1 MEDEVKKDIQDT
13 VSESPVY
20 EDAIKTDAANKI
32 IASNIVSDDKQLKEI
47 AAKNVEDIYNASVG
61 TYGGRASNMDAALQ
75 YAKDL
80 DAFTASRQTHPT
92 VENRDYGPAD
102 RRIRTT
108 GYVTTEGLQDVK
120 QYTYP
125 IDSSEGTPV
134 GGVQPGTTATG
145 MYGSGTTGVSAPE
158 ASLNPMSNDQVK
170 NFYWKDYVPRVYQT
184 VDPFEVH
191 SNYLPDFKIKSTTTD
206 PKQLAWKVSVDS
218 LGNNPADFFGHDRVG
233 LTELTYKKPSPT
245 WLQTIGGGVIDAIT
259 FPIRVPVATIGA
271 VTEYGLKAMDA
282 DPSLINEVRNY
293 TTNALMP
300 ATPMGVDDGL
310 WKRTINQLPTIGAQL
325 ASIYFMGL
333 PAAVVNVLANTAMST
348 ASLANDI
355 YDMPLSTQEKVSRI
369 ATRAGTSAVL
379 NTIGMATIY
388 PTLLGRSSIN
398 LLTKKG
404 ITKASLK
411 SFAANEAIGEGAVAT
426 DIWLDYYLRDMDTT
440 QNADAFNDAIGMAS
454 VVNTIATMVGNGL
467 SYKQLNEIRQAGQ
480 KVMLDIH
487 ANIIKGLKD
496 AEATIQKIYGV
507 DAEGAKKIIQ
517 MLEDGYTNGEYSAEL
532 KAMLDAQ
539 MSKLQ
544 PESVN
549 AFIKQFEG
557 ATPEQAKEIGRYL
570 RTQFVKDVMPKIG
583 EGFSNS
589 ERMAIVGL
597 MKGIAS
603 IMTYAGVD
611 PRSVAGEMFSVKR
624 AKPGE
629 GSSYVPKERTVYVAQ
644 DVGSIGLEV
653 GMLTDTAAKSNLTP
667 QSRSLLHEIGHGL
680 DHMLSRADSELNGK
694 PENTEPGLFAEWMPK
709 YFDAIKTAFG
719 PKVSEKVE
727 ALATN
732 DRVGSSSAL
741 TKKMGKRARKR
752 GANKDVQLADTPEA
766 TSEYFAYAL
775 SHLTREQLFDLLGLT
790 GAPAEVMDALVA
802 MSTSDIV
809 IPEMQKQL
817 NAYKQSLV
825 NTMKQN
831 KTLID
836 QVLKEYNGDTSEL
849 KAAVEK
855 FVAGDTDAL
864 SLDNLQ
870 KLADIVESFIDGE
883 TAEVVGEVFENISIK
898 TFSEQARE
906 EINAGLEEASPEQNE
921 TVEALNRRLRDGGE
935 VSVADAESSK
945 TDGAPKVIDKDLQK
959 TLDDMEPTKESGKD
973 IFDLSEKDESSDET
987 LHELSYDEEGK
998 LQEYGYVATRTPIE
1012 GEGLNWRKYRRTGEG
1027 GNRWFEGNYALAD
1040 KRLDDKYYDLFNA
1053 PYRKLGVDEKAL
1065 ADEQLLHFNES
1076 WNSDKNKRL
1085 IPVIEEL
1092 NNKGYFGD
1100 SLYDFENV
1108 DGTLELEDVKV
1119 SFVLDSLIST
1129 QGTHAFALLGRK
1141 GIWGFKT
1148 NDSVY
1153 VFEGTPAAQYKVKIP
1168 PRETLIDLSERMGS
1182 RVNKQWVP
1190 LMEKFDKEGRFG
1202 FSLTKYKN
1210 KETGRLDLD
1219 NVGAYELIDKLQHH
1233 IQREP
1238 FESEDSVMV
1247 SNLLSENGVKGFTY
1261 VGKRDG
1267 RGFVIFETEDIPVV
1281 ERLREVSRDPDA
1293 ALLASLYA
1301 KLDGKRV
1308 DTTLAHKLEDKLDGK
1323 TLIESQDDVID
1334 AISNAPKGS
1343 KLYTDFTLG
1352 KYTGSVMDVLHAVNP
1367 ALEKMFPV
1375 GRVSSARN
1383 QISNEYMR
1391 GWEAKAKEIVG
1402 GDNEYRKWTI
1412 DSQLKRYKTTKNLIG
1427 GKTVEVEL
1435 SKQQLMSAYEL
1446 LKQSDAGS
1454 NARIVKSYPEI
1465 KSLID
1470 KNLTSQDKAV
1480 ADMTQQHL
1488 QGIFDR
1494 IKDILSDEDN
1504 IDLGKIENYFPI
1516 YDVIK
1521 TDTGTRINS
1530 AKARSVTNGRYAGGI
1545 EAQPIF
1551 EVLQRYVEWAAN
1563 VESGYTRTLR
1573 RMKDVFNYKSDGM
1586 YKEQKYADLDAQA
1599 ENNAFNIRQA
1609 LRERYGE
1616 NMVEKINSE
1625 VSDLLDQHPVYTPTG
1640 AFASAT
1646 NTLISNAISWNILSL
1661 PKNLLSNMFI
1671 GMTEPGAFASFLKG
1685 LMAPRA
1691 TYEDMIRYSAISDRL
1706 AGVDIDDLL
1715 NTATRSQGVLGYV
1728 MNNTK
1733 LGSFLVGKGYEKPV
1747 TALMAYSSLF
1757 KKLGQKTF
1765 MQFGDALGLVYGLKP
1780 TVDKMRA
1787 QGFNDA
1793 QINAELTRKIQE
1805 FTSTA
1810 DKATEPK
1817 AIRDIKRTGVG
1828 PMLAFK
1834 KDLAIK
1840 AAKIARDLVDAY
1852 RGDSVAKQA
1861 AARDIAAIIL
1871 SIGVFSA
1878 ISAGVWDL
1886 WSDDEDVRK
1895 DAETAIKR
1903 EVLSTMLGYNP
1914 MVSAMGEPVAEY
1926 ALGFGGTS
1934 GYSSP
1939 ILSFGNNYIKD
1950 LKKDRKFNIAI
1961 DTATL
1966 VAGMPGLPKAASESQ
1981 GLVSAIFGDYVDER
1995 ERDYYTSMALGRTE
2009 NYASKRSGYDP
2020 KQVDK
2025 TDEND

>member
-1 MEDEVKKDIQDT
+1 MDENKIQEDITET
-13 VSESPVY
+13 VSKSPALSN
-20 EDAIKTDAANKI
+20 EAAIIINEAAKTDAGQKTI
-32 IASNIVSDDKQLKEI
+32 SEM
-47 AAKNVEDIYNASVG
+47 AAKNTADIVAATRYSVG
-61 TYGGRASNMDAALQ
+61 GQSSAEA
-75 YAKDL
+75 L
-80 DAFTASRQTHPT
+80 DAYKQSLRDAWDRAHQRTIPDDDQIYPEQPT
-92 VENRDYGPAD
+92 KYIN
-102 RRIRTT
+102 TT
-108 GYVTTEGLQDVK
+108 GLRTTEGLQNVVQYESDVSM
-120 QYTYP
+120 P
-125 IDSSEGTPV
+125 GLTPV
-134 GGVQPGTTATG
+134 GGGYGGTGIQSAGQGAPVPGSDLNEMTG
-145 MYGSGTTGVSAPE
+145 NAV
-158 ASLNPMSNDQVK
+158 NDFFWK
-170 NFYWKDYVPRVYQT
+170 NAGPKVYT
-184 VDPFEVH
+184 KVDPFEVH
-191 SNYLPDFKIKSTTTD
+191 SDFIPDFKIMTDTTD
-206 PKQLAWKVSVDS
+206 PKKTAFKVAYEKF
-218 LGNNPADFFGHDRVG
+218 GGTPIDFFGYDRIALSSG
-233 LTELTYKKPSPT
+233 PSSTALATKPTP
-245 WLQTIGGGVIDAIT
+245 WIRAIGGGLIDAGAM
-259 FPIRVPVATIGA
+259 PIRFALNGANVTAQAMQAFANSIGGG
-271 VTEYGLKAMDA
+271 EYL
-282 DPSLINEVRNY
+282 R
-293 TTNALMP
+293 P
-300 ATPMGVDDGL
+300 ATDYIS
-310 WKRTINQLPTIGAQL
+310 RFTE
-325 ASIYFMGL
+325 
-333 PAAVVNVLANTAMST
+333 TAMVPATQLNESDST
-348 ASLANDI
+348 FKKIVNQAPNLLTQLGLLAVGGTAGMAAIIGTGVADATSRNLI
-355 YDMPLSTQEKVSRI
+355 ATKDMPMSTEERFG
-369 ATRAGTSAVL
+369 RAGLSGLAT
-379 NTIGMATIY
+379 GMLDY
-388 PTLLGRSSIN
+388 VGFKLMMPFLGRGATN

-404 ITKASLK
+404 ITRRVAGDTVLGVAVQPVLNKAQL
-411 SFAANEAIGEGAVAT
+411 N
-426 DIWLDYYLRDMDTT
+426 LDYALRDALTLENKTLYDEQLHMANVMAFIGQAAGSGINYLKLHSVWNQQQQTLNGLLLPLLKT
-440 QNADAFNDAIGMAS
+440 QKDAI
-454 VVNTIATMVGNGL
+454 
-467 SYKQLNEIRQAGQ
+467 
-480 KVMLDIH
+480 
-487 ANIIKGLKD
+487 
-496 AEATIQKIYGV
+496 ATIKRIYNVDDTEAKRIYGLLKT
-507 DAEGAKKIIQ
+507 GFK
-517 MLEDGYTNGEYSAEL
+517 NGEYSEEL
-532 KAMLDAQ
+532 KNILDGAIDRFDNENL
-539 MSKLQ
+539 KTFLD
-544 PESVN
+544 
-549 AFIKQFEG
+549 QFG
-557 ATPEQAKEIGRYL
+557 DVTPEQAKEVGRYL
-570 RTQFVKDVMPKIG
+570 RTQFAKDVMPKIG
-583 EGFSNS
+583 EGFSDS

-644 DVGSIGLEV
+644 DVGSIGLEI

-680 DHMLSRADSELNGK
+680 DHMLSRADAELNGK

-741 TKKMGKRARKR
+741 TKKMGKLARKR

-883 TAEVVGEVFENISIK
+883 TAEIVGEVFENISIK

-921 TVEALNRRLRDGGE
+921 IVEDLNRRLRDGGE
-935 VSVADAESSK
+935 VSVADAESPNPKS
-945 TDGAPKVIDKDLQK
+945 APKVIDKDLQK

-973 IFDLSEKDESSDET
+973 IFDLSEKDEASDET
-987 LHELSYDEEGK
+987 LH
-998 LQEYGYVATRTPIE
+998 
-1012 GEGLNWRKYRRTGEG
+1012 
-1027 GNRWFEGNYALAD
+1027 
-1040 KRLDDKYYDLFNA
+1040 
-1053 PYRKLGVDEKAL
+1053 
-1065 ADEQLLHFNES
+1065 
-1076 WNSDKNKRL
+1076 
-1085 IPVIEEL
+1085 
-1092 NNKGYFGD
+1092 
-1100 SLYDFENV
+1100 
-1108 DGTLELEDVKV
+1108 
-1119 SFVLDSLIST
+1119 
-1129 QGTHAFALLGRK
+1129 
-1141 GIWGFKT
+1141 
-1148 NDSVY
+1148 
-1153 VFEGTPAAQYKVKIP
+1153 
-1168 PRETLIDLSERMGS
+1168 
-1182 RVNKQWVP
+1182 
-1190 LMEKFDKEGRFG
+1190 
-1202 FSLTKYKN
+1202 
-1210 KETGRLDLD
+1210 
-1219 NVGAYELIDKLQHH
+1219 
-1233 IQREP
+1233 
-1238 FESEDSVMV
+1238 
-1247 SNLLSENGVKGFTY
+1247 
-1261 VGKRDG
+1261 
-1267 RGFVIFETEDIPVV
+1267 
-1281 ERLREVSRDPDA
+1281 EVSRDPDA

-1334 AISNAPKGS
+1334 AIYNAPKGS
-1343 KLYTDFTLG
+1343 KLYTGFTLG

-1383 QISNEYMR
+1383 QISNEHMR

-1446 LKQSDAGS
+1446 LNQSDADS

-1470 KNLTSQDKAV
+1470 KNLTTQDKAV

-1530 AKARSVTNGRYAGGI
+1530 AKARSVTNSRYAGGI

-1586 YKEQKYADLDAQA
+1586 YKGQKYADLDAQA

-1640 AFASAT
+1640 AFSSAT
-1646 NTLISNAISWNILSL
+1646 NTLVSNAISWNILSL

-1671 GMTEPGAFASFLKG
+1671 AMTEPGAFASFLKG

-1691 TYEDMIRYSAISDRL
+1691 TYEDMIRYRAIADRL
-1706 AGVDIDDLL
+1706 EGVDIDDLF
-1715 NTATRSQGVLGYV
+1715 NTATRSQGILGYV

-1733 LGSFLVGKGYEKPV
+1733 LGSFLAGKGYEKPV

-1817 AIRDIKRTGVG
+1817 AIRDIKHTGVG

-1840 AAKIARDLVDAY
+1840 SAKIARDLVDAY

-1895 DAETAIKR
+1895 DAETAVKR

-1981 GLVSAIFGDYVDER
+1981 GLVGAIFGDYVDER